1 MPKKKKGTL
10 TERQQKFIEAYT
22 KLGMT
27 KTKAAIYAGYSTRS
41 ANERA
46 NETLRVPEVADAVKK
61 WEDEQRETIQRAFA
75 RDARNAIKTVVG
87 IMTDPDASDRDRL
100 NAAKDIL
107 DRGGYT
113 GESVVRLMGD
123 ASAPVAVEFRGE
135 LDKWSK

>member
-1 MPKKKKGTL
+1 MPKKKRGTL
-10 TERQQKFIEAYT
+10 TERQRKFIEAYT

-75 RDARNAIKTVVG
+75 RNAIKTVVG

-123 ASAPVAVEFRGE
+123 ASAPVSIEFRGD